1 MDVTTAYGVHF
12 DPFNRQ
18 RLFITYTDIGLF
30 RSEDGGESWVSA
42 TVGVPRPWVN
52 TTCWVEFDPAVE
64 GRMWAAMSGTHDLPR
79 PKMWR
84 QRGVATYNG
93 GVYVSDD
100 GGCTWWWRGAAK
112 TAALA
117 TLEMARCIAPPMAP
131 NIGRDCRSPKD

>member
-79 PKMWR
+79 SKMWR
-84 QRGVATYNG
+84 QRGVGTYNG
-93 GVYVSDD
+93 GVSVSDD
-100 GGCTWWWRGAAK
+100 GGRT
-112 TAALA
+112 
-117 TLEMARCIAPPMAP
+117 
-131 NIGRDCRSPKD
+131 CR